1 MTQNFGVSRWT
12 HYHRLDDISSAYI
25 AIAGGTGL
33 PLAMNDEYQ
42 RFISGVVAHA
52 AALVKTSDAAHSY
65 AEAHLKASEAG
76 LNVPKTR
83 TTS

>member
-42 RFISGVVAHA
+42 RFISGVVVH
-52 AALVKTSDAAHSY
+52 

-76 LNVPKTR
+76 LSVPTTR
-83 TTS
+83 PTS